1 METKWGIM
9 INQKYETQI
18 DVAGGELY
26 QQLFQTRYKQIAYPF
41 EHELVFGSEEEE
53 IMLDGLKTLINRGID
68 VERATFWDD
77 NEIQVSALVQI
88 YNLEELAA
96 TLVVELEQ
104 QKRKL
109 HLAYRDLSNPLLTAQ
124 PLNIKTAATKLVVQ
138 EGALEKSYLA
148 LIEDLAQT
156 QYNG

>member
-1 METKWGIM
+1 M
-9 INQKYETQI
+9 INQEIETQVDI
-18 DVAGGELY
+18 ASGELY
-26 QQLFQTRYKQIAYPF
+26 QQLFEKRYQQIAYPF
-41 EHELVFGSEEEE
+41 EHELIFGSEEEE
-53 IMLDGLKTLINRGID
+53 VMVDGLKTLINRGMD

-88 YNLEELAA
+88 YNLEELAT

-109 HLAYRDLSNPLLTAQ
+109 HLNYRDLSNPLLTDKS
-124 PLNIKTAATKLVVQ
+124 LNIRTAAAKLVVQ
-138 EGALEKSYLA
+138 EGELEKSYLA

-156 QYNG
+156 QYNA